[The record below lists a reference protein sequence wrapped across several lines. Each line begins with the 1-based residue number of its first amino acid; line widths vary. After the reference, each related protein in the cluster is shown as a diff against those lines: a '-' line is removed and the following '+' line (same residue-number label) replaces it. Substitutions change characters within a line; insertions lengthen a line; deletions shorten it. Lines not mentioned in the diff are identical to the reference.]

1 MNESS
6 NFDNLTTSSEILY
19 EYLYGDSFSRIIYYF
34 GIAIVLLLGPLSCTA
49 IVLYERFGADSQKRT
64 IINRLSS
71 LFFTNIAIQSIIW
84 SILRILRDSL
94 GLLPTHLITP
104 VILVSHSIKLSTM
117 LFITEITVL
126 RFMYIVV
133 WKRMRTLND
142 DFWGIVLAISTY
154 LVAIYLAISV
164 FLTRNNTYNMGNV
177 VALTNYEETR
187 YNTS

>member
-6 NFDNLTTSSEILY
+6 RFDNFTEPSEVLY
-19 EYLYGDSFSRIIYYF
+19 EYLYGDPFSRIVYYF
-34 GIAIVLLLGPLSCTA
+34 WIALVLLLGPLACTT

-84 SILRILRDSL
+84 SILRILRDSV

-104 VILVSHSIKLSTM
+104 VILVSVSIKLSSL
-117 LFITEITVL
+117 LFITEFTVL

-133 WKRMRTLND
+133 WKRMRTIND
-142 DFWGIVLAISTY
+142 DFWSMVLAISTY
-154 LVAIYLAISV
+154 LVAIYLAILV
-164 FLTRNNTYNMGNV
+164 CLGRNNRFDMGNIV
-177 VALTNYEETR
+177 DLTPYEETR
-187 YNTS
+187 FNTI